1 MDVTL
6 AVIMV
11 VGALCV
17 GAVIGWLVA
26 TVKGREQLSQSQARE
41 AALAAKYESE
51 SLQHSRDMAA
61 ADTAH
66 RQRVEELKAQMQNER
81 EHAEELIKA
90 ASAMTVKLQATAA
103 EQLAAKQTALQEHN
117 RQQIAEL
124 MSPIK
129 EQFVEFRKAVE
140 ESKTQGEV
148 NKKELQ
154 SAFDATMRLFQ
165 QQQQQAVNALREQTD
180 SIGSDAANLT
190 KALKGDS
197 KVQGDWGE
205 MVLESMLEGSGLRK
219 DEQYFIQQST
229 TDADG
234 NRLRPDVVVRF
245 PEGRSV
251 VIDSKVS
258 LTAYAQAVA
267 TDDEAARERL
277 LKEHLRSVKAHI
289 DELSRKKYDDVI
301 DDAIGYVLMFMP
313 IESSYIAAVKA
324 DPTIT
329 QYAYNKRIIVISP
342 SNLMMSLQLAYNLW
356 QYDKQG
362 KNVENTIKLAADL
375 YDKVAG
381 FADTFAEIET
391 GIEKLRQT
399 YATAKNRLY
408 EGSGN
413 VMRRVEQLKKLG
425 VMPKKQIKGVSD
437 EPQQ

>member
-1 MDVTL
+1 
-6 AVIMV
+6 
-11 VGALCV
+11 
-17 GAVIGWLVA
+17 
-26 TVKGREQLSQSQARE
+26 
-41 AALAAKYESE
+41 
-51 SLQHSRDMAA
+51 
-61 ADTAH
+61 
-66 RQRVEELKAQMQNER
+66 
-81 EHAEELIKA
+81 
-90 ASAMTVKLQATAA
+90 
-103 EQLAAKQTALQEHN
+103 
-117 RQQIAEL
+117 
-124 MSPIK
+124 
-129 EQFVEFRKAVE
+129 
-140 ESKTQGEV
+140 
-148 NKKELQ
+148 
-154 SAFDATMRLFQ
+154 MRLFQ

-180 SIGSDAANLT
+180 RIGSDAANLT